1 MASGAKDLRKL
12 RRESERQGWRWVEK
26 KDGWMVMSPDGVTKV
41 TIHKTTSDSQHSLEN
56 AISEMRKGGFVWK
69 GH

>member
-1 MASGAKDLRKL
+1 
-12 RRESERQGWRWVEK
+12 
-26 KDGWMVMSPDGVTKV
+26 MVMSPDGVTKV
-41 TIHKTTSDSQHSLEN
+41 TIHKTTSDSQHGLEN